1 LNFQWLGLATV
12 IGIFSMLVTIALA
25 SRNEILGL
33 LGFIVASVLLYAPQ
47 FWRTAAGATPSA

>member
-1 LNFQWLGLATV
+1 V

-47 FWRTAAGATPSA
+47 FWRTTAGATPSA